1 MIRTWLADPEDN
13 NPSFIILTRN
23 ILIFTLIA
31 NLAILFLLGGN
42 AGETLQNLNAT
53 IVLSITAIL
62 EVAALILT
70 IRGKPAMAKEVVP
83 PALLLAVTYT
93 AATANGLHDVA
104 MLGFPVVLVVSAL
117 LLRQNSVFLTT
128 PFAVLLIGYI
138 TYADISGINDS
149 PMAASTSV
157 VDGIIGSVLVISI
170 SALLQLL
177 IVRLN
182 TSVREARENEQAQ
195 IRANENLLSLQISL
209 ESRILE
215 RTAQLTA
222 ANALNERSTRQFQ
235 ITAQVARVIANILDV
250 ADLLPAVTAIIS
262 ERFGFYHVG
271 IFLLDD
277 AKQYAILSAAN
288 SEGGKRMLERGHRLR
303 VGETSTVGYTAT
315 TGLARVALDVGSDP
329 VYFSNPDLPDTRSEI
344 ALPLK
349 LGELLIGVLD
359 VQSVEPNAFIQEDIE
374 TLATLADQV
383 AIAIRNAQLL
393 RDTQAAIAE
402 SQMLFGN
409 YINKAWSST
418 AGMNPKAGYR
428 FTGTNPSPLETPV
441 YTEEIRSALESGQ
454 VVSREP
460 RNGKG
465 RSALVVPVKLRDEI
479 IGTISINLPEG
490 SKLDT
495 DNVDIVQAASDRIA
509 LALENATLLEE
520 SQRRAAKERTIGEI
534 SAKIGGLVNIENI
547 LQTAMQ
553 ELGSTLPNTDIAIQ
567 FTSENPGQLP

>member
-1 MIRTWLADPEDN
+1 MIRTWLSDPEDN
-13 NPSFIILTRN
+13 NPSFILLTRN
-23 ILIFTLIA
+23 ILIFTLLA
-31 NLAILFLLGGN
+31 NLAILGLLGGN
-42 AGETLQNLNAT
+42 VAENLQNLNAT

-70 IRGKPAMAKEVVP
+70 IRGRPAMAKEVVP

-128 PFAVLLIGYI
+128 PLAAILIGYI
-138 TYADISGINDS
+138 TYADIVGINNS
-149 PMAASTSV
+149 AMAASTDV
-157 VDGIIGSVLVISI
+157 FDGIIASVLIIAI

-222 ANALNERSTRQFQ
+222 ANHLNERSTRQFQ
-235 ITAQVARVIANILDV
+235 ITAQVARVIANIRDV
-250 ADLLPAVTAIIS
+250 TELLPSITAIIS

-277 AKQYAILSAAN
+277 AKQYAVLSAAN
-288 SEGGKRMLERGHRLR
+288 SDGGRRMLERGHRLR

-315 TGLARVALDVGSDP
+315 TGLARVALDVGTDP

-359 VQSVEPNAFIQEDIE
+359 VQSVEANAFIQEDIE
-374 TLATLADQV
+374 TLTTLADQV

-409 YINKAWSST
+409 YINKAWRSS
-418 AGMNPKAGYR
+418 AGADAKAGYR
-428 FTGTNPSPLETPV
+428 FTGTNPAPLEHPV
-441 YTEEIRSALESGQ
+441 YSEEIRNAMESGEI
-454 VVSREP
+454 VAREP
-460 RNGKG
+460 HNGRG

-495 DNVDIVQAASDRIA
+495 DNVDIVRAASDRIA